1 MMVEWNAG
9 DGFIQAVTKNKC
21 GEHLSQLAI
30 TMRMPVAE
38 EEEVAADADGDAVE
52 ILGKFAIQG

>member
-1 MMVEWNAG
+1 
-9 DGFIQAVTKNKC
+9 
-21 GEHLSQLAI
+21 
-30 TMRMPVAE
+30 MRMPVAE